1 MNQQMNTL
9 FLMRN
14 FGMMPF
20 LRFSLSALC
29 LYPLSGKGQPLQKVF
44 YLNGS
49 AITEKQDK
57 VYLSYYSN
65 TLQKGINDSCKII
78 DGHFFFKGLTT
89 DPAVAFVR
97 LTRDRIVDDQTA
109 IIFIEPAKMEIKL
122 TSSPFEVV
130 MSSGSKT
137 QFEYDSL
144 NEKKKL
150 LREKYKQIIS
160 EFEKGNKDRPEIKME
175 PFYEGL
181 RQLDYTFFA
190 SHPNS
195 FATGYMLQFYYRQ
208 LSADALSKYYYNM
221 DNTLRTSIYG
231 IRLKDLI
238 PKIKLTLPG
247 KRAPE
252 FTSTTYKNETISL
265 SNFQGRYILLD
276 FWADWCVPCRKN
288 FPSLIKLF
296 NKYHDKGLEIIGVGD
311 NDFKQEAWKKA
322 IENDKV
328 GIWHHVLRG
337 LQKNEIEEI
346 DKTKSINDQ
355 YNVHLLPTK
364 ILIDQSGLIIARYQG
379 EEGDAALGSKLQE
392 IFK

>member
-9 FLMRN
+9 FLLRN

-20 LRFSLSALC
+20 LRFSLLALC
-29 LYPLSGKGQPLQKVF
+29 LYPLSGKGQPLPKVF

-78 DGHFFFKGLTT
+78 DGHFFFKGLTN

-97 LTRDRIVDDQTA
+97 LSRDRVVDDQTA
-109 IIFIEPAKMEIKL
+109 IIFIEPVKMEIKL

-137 QFEYDSL
+137 QLEYDSL

-150 LREKYKQIIS
+150 LREKYKQIIT

-175 PFYEGL
+175 PFYEEL

-190 SHPNS
+190 SHPHS

-208 LSADALSKYYYNM
+208 LSADALRKYYYNM

-252 FTSTTYKNETISL
+252 FTSTTYKNEPTSL
-265 SNFQGRYILLD
+265 SNFQGQYVLLD
-276 FWADWCVPCRKN
+276 FWADWCVPCRQN
-288 FPSLIKLF
+288 FPHLLKLYA
-296 NKYHDKGLEIIGVGD
+296 KYHNKGLEIIGVAD
-311 NDFKQEAWKKA
+311 NDFQQVAWKRA
-322 IENDKV
+322 IENDKI
-328 GIWHHVLRG
+328 GIWHNVLRG
-337 LQKNEIEEI
+337 LQKSEMEAI
-346 DKTKSINDQ
+346 DKTNSINDK
-355 YNVHLLPTK
+355 YNVSLLPTK
-364 ILIDQSGLIIARYQG
+364 VLIDPSGIIIGRYEG
-379 EEGDAALGSKLQE
+379 TEGDEQLELKLKE
-392 IFK
+392 IFE